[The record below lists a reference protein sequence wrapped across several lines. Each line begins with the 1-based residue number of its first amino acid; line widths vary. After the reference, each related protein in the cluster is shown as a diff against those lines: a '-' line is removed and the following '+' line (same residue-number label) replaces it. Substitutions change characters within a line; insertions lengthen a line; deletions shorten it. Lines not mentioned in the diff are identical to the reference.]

1 MSEIFLV
8 RYWMNGYI
16 PRERENIGGAVL
28 RGGNNVFSLR
38 HTEFEVPIEYP
49 SEKCPTVSWI

>member
-1 MSEIFLV
+1 
-8 RYWMNGYI
+8 MNGYI